1 MKAIKN
7 LSIASAVV
15 ALSALAGSPVQAI
28 SVTQS
33 NALNTL
39 SNALTAG
46 NGGITINSISI
57 SGQPTQFGTFTNASN
72 TYGIGSGIVI
82 STGNVNDYSDGS
94 NTVSNKTTNF
104 GTSSTA
110 AQNAILSPITGFK
123 NHFDVAQITINF
135 DLNQGFDTIFFNT
148 VFGSEEF
155 PEFVNTT
162 FIDGFGL
169 IINGQNIASVAG
181 KPVNINHPDIKVI
194 PGTQLDG
201 VLAPNNNP
209 VVTFSKFLGDGSKGN
224 TLSFIIADT
233 SDGNYD
239 STAYFSALGGAIPPK
254 PVPVPPAIA
263 GILFAG
269 GLLIKRSADAKKKAK
284 VISEKENIL

>member
-15 ALSALAGSPVQAI
+15 ALSALVGSAAQAI

-33 NALNTL
+33 NALDTL
-39 SNALTAG
+39 STALTAG

-82 STGNVNDYSDGS
+82 STGNVSDYSDGA
-94 NTVSNKTTNF
+94 NTVNNKTTNF
-104 GTSSTA
+104 GTSATA
-110 AQNAILSPITGFK
+110 AQKAILSPITGFQ

-155 PEFVNTT
+155 PEYVNST

-169 IINGQNIASVAG
+169 IINGENIASVAG
-181 KPVNINHPDIKVI
+181 NPVNIKNPNFKVI

-209 VVTFSKFLGDGSKGN
+209 VVTFSKILGDGSKGH

-233 SDGNYD
+233 SDGIFD
-239 STAYFSALGGAIPPK
+239 STAYFSALGGAIPQ

-269 GLLIKRSADAKKKAK
+269 GLLVKRSADAKKKAK
-284 VISEKENIL
+284 VISEKENTL